1 MPRWHPSLPVVL
13 TRFGVGFSE
22 LPRRTTLGLDPAVK
36 QLDSQM
42 KKFAEEHGANFISP
56 YTILCDMNGC
66 LTRVGDRVES
76 MMHWDVSHLT
86 QAGSEYLAS
95 AFAAM
100 MRRKHNLFPGIIR
113 YQVAPSLRDSSKM
126 SLYTS
131 LISTLSFPSLAH

>member
-1 MPRWHPSLPVVL
+1 MPDRVILAAVWGNYKWEKLEKTMQGLKKLGIKRIDIVGPAPRWHPSLPVVL

-22 LPRRTTLGLDPAVK
+22 LPRHTTLGLDPAVK

-42 KKFAEEHGANFISP
+42 KKFAEAHGANFISP

-86 QAGSEYLAS
+86 QAGSEYLVS
-95 AFAAM
+95 RFWQ
-100 MRRKHNLFPGIIR
+100 P
-113 YQVAPSLRDSSKM
+113 
-126 SLYTS
+126 
-131 LISTLSFPSLAH
+131 